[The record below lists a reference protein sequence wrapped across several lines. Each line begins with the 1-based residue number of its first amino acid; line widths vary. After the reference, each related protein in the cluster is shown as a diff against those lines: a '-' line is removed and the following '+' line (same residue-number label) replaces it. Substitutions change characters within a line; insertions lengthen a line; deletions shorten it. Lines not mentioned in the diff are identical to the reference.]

1 MTLHIHIG
9 MCDSHSFAFLVCIYA
24 RYITVLDNDIS
35 IYAFTGLM
43 NCYVILHL
51 NPTLNFV
58 HCWRKELWRRVETD
72 LSLMT
77 YMGHKR
83 NCRIQMSLHEVEAKN
98 QTEPYV
104 KSPNHWGHKKEGKIK
119 WSQFWTKVGW
129 INIVRAL
136 RNYMFSKIS
145 AGFVEREK
153 MTHNKVEPRYFSLLF
168 FWLGEDNKKKMS
180 IGLLRKNINSSL
192 GYLPRDEVTFLYT
205 WDVLH
210 QIHLYSSDWLGLV
223 LSVWFWRYWNG
234 LR

>member
-1 MTLHIHIG
+1 MYVIWVGYWQALTNCVYMSSISTAWCCIHIG
-9 MCDSHSFAFLVCIYA
+9 MCDTRSFAFLVCIYA

-58 HCWRKELWRRVETD
+58 HCWRKELWRRVQTD

-104 KSPNHWGHKKEGKIK
+104 KS
-119 WSQFWTKVGW
+119 Q
-129 INIVRAL
+129 
-136 RNYMFSKIS
+136 
-145 AGFVEREK
+145 
-153 MTHNKVEPRYFSLLF
+153 
-168 FWLGEDNKKKMS
+168 
-180 IGLLRKNINSSL
+180 SL
-192 GYLPRDEVTFLYT
+192 GSQERRKDKMKSFLN
-205 WDVLH
+205 
-210 QIHLYSSDWLGLV
+210 QSGM
-223 LSVWFWRYWNG
+223 N
-234 LR
+234 